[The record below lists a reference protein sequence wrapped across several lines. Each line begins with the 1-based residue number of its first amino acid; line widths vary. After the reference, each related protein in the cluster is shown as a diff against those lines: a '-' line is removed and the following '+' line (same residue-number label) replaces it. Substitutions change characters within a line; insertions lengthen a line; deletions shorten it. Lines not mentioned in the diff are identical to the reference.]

1 MNKRNKL
8 KKGIIKVT
16 YFDKNCNCE
25 FSVPELKKVS
35 NKIFVTCESCNCVI
49 NSSNESLYYL
59 NKDLGFAV

>member
-49 NSSNESLYYL
+49 NNSVESLY
-59 NKDLGFAV
+59 GVAV

>member
-16 YFDKNCNCE
+16 YFDKNCNCN
-25 FSVPELKKVS
+25 FSVPVQKKVS

-49 NSSNESLYYL
+49 NNSVESLY
-59 NKDLGFAV
+59 GVAV

>member
-16 YFDKNCNCE
+16 YFDKNCNCNY
-25 FSVPELKKVS
+25 SVPTLKKVS

-49 NSSNESLYYL
+49 NSSNESLYYI

>member
-16 YFDKNCNCE
+16 YFDKNCNCNY
-25 FSVPELKKVS
+25 SVPTLKKVS

>member
-49 NSSNESLYYL
+49 NSSNESLYYP
-59 NKDLGFAV
+59 NKDLGVAV